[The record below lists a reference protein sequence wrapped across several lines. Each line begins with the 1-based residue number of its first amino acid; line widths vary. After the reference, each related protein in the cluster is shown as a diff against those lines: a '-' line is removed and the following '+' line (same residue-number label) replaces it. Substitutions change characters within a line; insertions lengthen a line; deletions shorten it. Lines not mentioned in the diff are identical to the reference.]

1 MKHYSLK
8 VVVRTSL
15 LRAAGFRAAWRCF
28 WCSAPTLWGT
38 GLACAG
44 WAGTCAVIGVA
55 AGAAG
60 ARRGGTAGLG
70 GCRRA
75 AGHFDNLLFWI
86 GIR

>member
-1 MKHYSLK
+1 M
-8 VVVRTSL
+8 
-15 LRAAGFRAAWRCF
+15 
-28 WCSAPTLWGT
+28 WGA

-55 AGAAG
+55 ASAGWTGTFAVIGVAASTAG
-60 ARRGGTAGLG
+60 ARWGGTAGLG